1 MKKCNELIPGKR
13 YYIEKNMNCRDGLE
27 EGESIITEGIY
38 ESSTEYSI
46 IMKNIIIKNNKL
58 EWLKRAPKN
67 KYWLIQSC
75 YNDDIFFDIEEII
88 ENSRNARLSFEQ
100 RSLNLILKR
109 LVNEEFEWVLS

>member
-1 MKKCNELIPGKR
+1 MVNTR
-13 YYIEKNMNCRDGLE
+13 
-27 EGESIITEGIY
+27 T
-38 ESSTEYSI
+38 
-46 IMKNIIIKNNKL
+46 
-58 EWLKRAPKN
+58 KN

-100 RSLNLILKR
+100 RSVNLILKR